1 VFGVRARNAN
11 GGIILSDLMINAP
24 SESVP
29 RLMRLPALN
38 RIVKEDGAPAPAAYD
53 EISPWRGRL
62 N

>member
-1 VFGVRARNAN
+1 VDGAKIV
-11 GGIILSDLMINAP
+11 DM
-24 SESVP
+24 
-29 RLMRLPALN
+29 LN